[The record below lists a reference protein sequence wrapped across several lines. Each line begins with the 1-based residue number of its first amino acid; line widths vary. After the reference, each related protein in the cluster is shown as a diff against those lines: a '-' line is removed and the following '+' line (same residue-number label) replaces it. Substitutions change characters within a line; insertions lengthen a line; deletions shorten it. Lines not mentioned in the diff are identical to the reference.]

1 MDDQFR
7 RELTGVATEVGGGVG
22 TDLATGW
29 LLVAPFPGARP
40 LYVAANA
47 FQGSFTNYQVQKYVN
62 PDEDVNWGEVA
73 VSGLFGAIPFL
84 DIPAKAKYAKYL
96 GRPGTLKRAVVGSSL
111 IGPAQQQI
119 LKAYDEGEFL
129 TPTEAGFSSIVGG
142 ATGGTIKVGG
152 DALAKN
158 LLKKIPTESI
168 PAKRTQR
175 RMNQLFNPS
184 LKEKMRNKL
193 VKMGLTDPD
202 GNITI
207 TELDKRELG
216 KDRKYWERITER
228 NIAKIVKEFGGTAED
243 AATIFDEQKMAWGK
257 QKNAATWLNKYFTAL
272 TTELDADGVPLNQV
286 VIGVTP
292 QGKVRL
298 VEKGQPNS
306 YPQAFEVDHRR
317 AIQEMRELGIPV
329 GLGANFD
336 DNLDIIYAVF
346 NRAKNNIGNPSIPSE
361 FSAALGLST
370 TLKDMVGKYFGNELS
385 KTSLVIPQMFK
396 DRALRDMLEQLQNQ
410 ISSMG
415 TGEGAPAVTPYQVKQ
430 WASEIATKQIQYW
443 KNLGPVLIN
452 EIERALEDPRILG
465 KTDIALQIEKDR
477 ILGTSAPDMS
487 WEELQNTSTF
497 QYLMKSLKKAKR
509 KAAEKFIN
517 LKRGLRAR
525 PKKKYYIDP
534 ND

>member
-158 LLKKIPTESI
+158 LLKKIPRESI
-168 PAKRTQR
+168 SERTQR
-175 RMNQLFNPS
+175 RMNQLFDPS
-184 LKEKMRNKL
+184 IKNKMRDKL
-193 VKMGLTDPD
+193 VKMGVIDPD
-202 GNITI
+202 GKVTI
-207 TELDKRELG
+207 TELDKRELA
-216 KDRKYWERITER
+216 KDRVYWEKITEPR
-228 NIAKIVKEFGGTAED
+228 IAALVKEFGGTAED
-243 AATIFDEQKMAWGK
+243 AAAIFSQQKMAWGK
-257 QKNAATWLNKYFTAL
+257 QKSAATWLNKYFKAL
-272 TTELDADGVPLNQV
+272 STELDAEGVPLNEV
-286 VIGVTP
+286 VLGLSPT
-292 QGKVRL
+292 GRVRF
-298 VEKGQPNS
+298 VEKGSPNS

-317 AIQEMRELGIPV
+317 AIQEMRELGIPL

-336 DNLDIIYAVF
+336 DNLDIILSVF
-346 NRAKNNIGNPSIPSE
+346 NRAKNNIGNPTLPAE
-361 FSAALGLST
+361 FSEALGLST
-370 TLKDMVGKYFGNELS
+370 TLRDMVGKYYMSRLTTKTLDIPQVYKNRALTEMLEDLQTQLS
-385 KTSLVIPQMFK
+385 KAAAEGK
-396 DRALRDMLEQLQNQ
+396 D
-410 ISSMG
+410 IS
-415 TGEGAPAVTPYQVKQ
+415 PVDIKN
-430 WASEIATKQIQYW
+430 WAREAARREVDYW
-443 KNLGPVLIN
+443 KGFGQPLQ
-452 EIERALEDPRILG
+452 EALEKATEKAPPDIQRQIDADRWAGNVDPDT
-465 KTDIALQIEKDR
+465 K
-477 ILGTSAPDMS
+477 
-487 WEELQNTSTF
+487 WEELQRMGILD
-497 QYLMKSLKKAKR
+497 YLAPSFIKKYR

-517 LKRGLRAR
+517 TKRGLRAKMS
-525 PKKKYYIDP
+525 KKKFYIDP